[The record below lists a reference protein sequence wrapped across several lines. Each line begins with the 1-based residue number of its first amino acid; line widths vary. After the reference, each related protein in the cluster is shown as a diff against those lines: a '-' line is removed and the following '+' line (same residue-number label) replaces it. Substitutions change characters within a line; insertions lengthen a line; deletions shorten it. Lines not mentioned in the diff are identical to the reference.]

1 MEYNNMPR
9 APLDRSMGM
18 QARKPKKR
26 KTGLQE
32 ATVGVVNENMVNP
45 EIQNDDVLDPTKLMG
60 L

>member
-1 MEYNNMPR
+1 MPR

-45 EIQNDDVLDPTKLMG
+45 EIQNDDTLDPTKLMG
-60 L
+60 M